1 MPPSS
6 SETTRHDAWQAGDS
20 YEAYMG
26 RWSRRLAPLFLD
38 WLGAPPGGRW
48 LELGCGSGALTAAVL
63 DRARPARLLALD
75 PSEGFVA
82 TARAN
87 TTDSR
92 AEFRTGDAQALDL
105 PDASCD
111 VVVSGL
117 VLNFIPDRVKA
128 LAEMRRVARPGAVIG
143 LYVWDYPASDPGG
156 GMQMMRRFW
165 TAAAALDPAAA
176 ELAEDRRFPFCT
188 PAGLA
193 ALAREAGLGAV
204 ETTALEIATPFRDF
218 DDYWRPFTLGTGPA
232 PGYAASLAPEAREA
246 LRRRL
251 EQTLPRAPGDQAGDN
266 TIPLTARAWAMKAIV
281 T

>member
-1 MPPSS
+1 LPPSS
-6 SETTRHDAWQAGDS
+6 GETTRHDAWQAGDS

-26 RWSRRLAPLFLD
+26 RWSRRVAPLFLD
-38 WLGAPPGGRW
+38 WLGAPAGGAW
-48 LELGCGSGALTAAVL
+48 LELGCGSGALTAAIVE
-63 DRARPARLLALD
+63 RAAPAGLLALD

-82 TARAN
+82 TARKQVA
-87 TTDSR
+87 DPR
-92 AEFRTGDAQALDL
+92 AAFRVGDAQRLDL
-105 PDASCD
+105 PDGSCD

-143 LYVWDYPASDPGG
+143 FYVWDYPASDSGG
-156 GMQMMRRFW
+156 GMQMMRTFW

-176 ELAEDRRFPFCT
+176 ELTEDKRFPFCT
-188 PAGLA
+188 PPGLA
-193 ALAREAGLGAV
+193 ALAREAGLGPV
-204 ETTALEIATPFRDF
+204 ETAALEIATRFRDF

-251 EQTLPRAPGDQAGDN
+251 AETLPRARDN
-266 TIPLTARAWAMKAIV
+266 AIPLTARAWAMKAIV
-281 T
+281 V